1 MKGHRVQ
8 MGGGIERAGALERGL
23 GGAIRSGCS
32 VALWGASGVEL
43 RAATEWVMGST
54 ACLGFSTVDVLR
66 VSVDPGARPGTR
78 VEMLDAA
85 FATSSEPGPRLVV
98 VDEPDADL
106 PFSVAIPIVDHML
119 SRAGEVGA
127 ALLFTTKRVG
137 QAVAAE
143 YAYRVSERG
152 VRRIL

>member
-1 MKGHRVQ
+1 M
-8 MGGGIERAGALERGL
+8 
-23 GGAIRSGCS
+23 
-32 VALWGASGVEL
+32 EL

-106 PFSVAIPIVDHML
+106 PFSAAIPIVDHML